1 MSTRGT
7 ASVWMFCPLSAENER
22 WIDSSGE
29 QELNPRL
36 LTAYVGA
43 TFVIGVALAA
53 TVAAIIFKGY
63 SRGWL
68 LIPAMLFGGLGFA
81 IRKMQQ

>member
-1 MSTRGT
+1 
-7 ASVWMFCPLSAENER
+7 
-22 WIDSSGE
+22 
-29 QELNPRL
+29 LNPRL

-68 LIPAMLFGGLGFA
+68 LIPAIMRWIVKGE
-81 IRKMQQ
+81 